1 MSNIRQTIS
10 NIRLTIVSVLTLLF
24 AGTIQAQTTWTDADT
39 SGSYAD
45 PLNWSPNGVP
55 DASTN
60 VLFNTGASVTLTGT
74 TNAAGTITVN
84 NGADAVMNLGPSD
97 VLTISGASFAQAL
110 FVEGG
115 GTFGLSGGTLNVALG
130 QIFVGDLNG
139 NGTLNIAGNLNF
151 DVNDSGSNYAYMVVG
166 RNSNPAGDIVNSG
179 STTGQGIVNQT
190 SGVVTSGGNFD
201 IGLDNGNGT
210 YNLSGGQLV
219 TGSNSTLFPIY
230 IGFNQDA
237 GDTAGTTQG
246 LLNITGSGTFTLG
259 AGGQLRVGSGNNLA
273 GDGDSATV
281 GANGK
286 IIQNG
291 AGTVVTFNGG
301 NNGGVWF
308 GSLASAA
315 PGTTITGGSGVYEL
329 DAGTLNID
337 SGIVS
342 FGDSVS
348 TSGTLNQNGGLL
360 DASQAGTSTATIY
373 IGNSGTGVYNLTSGT
388 AIFGNGLTLGNNAG
402 SSGTVN
408 QSGGLLTISGG
419 QLDLAQANSTYNI
432 SSGTLQVG
440 GANGITGAGVLSGSG
455 GMIQVIGSD
464 LTTGITITLADNT
477 RLYLDTNSF
486 DATLNGTVSGTDG
499 GLTKVG
505 AGDLTL
511 TAANNN
517 IASFYIEQGNVNQGA
532 GSSLTTYE
540 LSVGYLTGNTGN
552 YTMSGGSI
560 FLPGD
565 QAPSLV
571 GSAGDIGSLRIG
583 DFGGSGTFTQTGGIV
598 TDDAALSIGNRGG
611 TGTYDISGSGELIMG
626 TALYVLGRNQATGD
640 TVSSQGTLNIGSG
653 AFVSLA
659 AGGEF
664 ILSSNS
670 ITTDSLAVGQGS
682 SGTVVQ
688 TGGTFQDNGTIYL
701 SGAGTGEYDL
711 DGGVL
716 QVGGNGLRE
725 SYNGLGGSYRF
736 NLGGGTIQVTGS
748 DLTTSVDMSLTAAT
762 TSTIDTNGLN
772 ATFSGNIT
780 GTAGGLVKTGAG
792 KFTFSGSNNV
802 GGIAIQ
808 GGTATNGTG
817 TTNTVELTVGYN
829 QPGSDGFLSVTSGV
843 INVAGSDTNDGFTVG
858 SGTGSVGDAA
868 ISGGVINVGNASVYS
883 HFFVGTF
890 GGVGTVEQS
899 GGTVNVTG
907 PMQIANRGGNGTY
920 TLSSG
925 TLNIGVFAASGDS
938 DALIIGR
945 TRAGD
950 AATSGTL
957 NITGGTLV
965 LSDNTPLLI
974 GGDGSL
980 STLGSGVVNQS
991 GSSLVTANLFI
1002 ELGGDGTGT
1011 YNLDGG
1017 TLQVGGVNGIRQGGG
1032 TANFNLGGGTLQVI
1046 GSDFTT
1052 SVNASLTAAT
1062 TSTVDTNYFNATF
1075 SGILSGSGALTK
1087 VGSGTLTL
1095 SATSSYSGATTVNGG
1110 ALYVNGAIDNSN
1122 VTVNSGATL
1131 GGNGSTG
1138 GITVAA
1144 GGTFSPG
1151 NSPASF
1157 SATSLAV
1164 NAGGVY
1170 KVDIVGGG
1178 APVGGASYTQTTL
1191 SGSGAVLSLN
1201 GTPSTGSVL
1210 QLSISGALRPGG
1222 IGSDANPYVA
1232 GGSNTSLDNYFILV
1246 LGTGTRASAG
1256 DQFSTVTDGTNTV
1269 SIDYSSLNQFNGED
1283 GLGTFM
1289 LDGQEWVISYTGD
1302 AADGG
1307 TIGGNDVVLTAIP
1320 EPGAWAMLAG
1330 GFGMLLCWRRL
1341 PRWREKLVS
1350 S

>member
-1 MSNIRQTIS
+1 MKTIGYIKKTIS
-10 NIRLTIVSVLTLLF
+10 NIGLAIVSVLTLLF
-24 AGTIQAQTTWTDADT
+24 ARVIQAQTTWTDADI

-55 DASTN
+55 GAATN
-60 VLFNTGASVTLTGT
+60 VLFNTDASVTLTGT

-115 GTFGLSGGTLNVALG
+115 GAFGLSGGTLNVAVG

-166 RNSNPAGDIVNSG
+166 RNSNPAGNIVNSG

-190 SGVVTSGGNFD
+190 SGVVTAGGNFD

-259 AGGQLRVGSGNNLA
+259 AGGQLRVGSGNNIA

-291 AGTVVTFNGG
+291 VDTVVTFNGG
-301 NNGGVWF
+301 GSNGGVWF

-388 AIFGNGLTLGNNAG
+388 AIFGNGLTVGNNAG

-408 QSGGLLTISGG
+408 QSGGLLAISGG

-440 GANGITGAGVLSGSG
+440 GANGITGAGVLNGSG
-455 GMIQVIGSD
+455 GTIQVIGSD
-464 LTTGITITLADNT
+464 
-477 RLYLDTNSF
+477 F
-486 DATLNGTVSGTDG
+486 
-499 GLTKVG
+499 
-505 AGDLTL
+505 
-511 TAANNN
+511 
-517 IASFYIEQGNVNQGA
+517 
-532 GSSLTTYE
+532 
-540 LSVGYLTGNTGN
+540 
-552 YTMSGGSI
+552 
-560 FLPGD
+560 
-565 QAPSLV
+565 
-571 GSAGDIGSLRIG
+571 
-583 DFGGSGTFTQTGGIV
+583 
-598 TDDAALSIGNRGG
+598 
-611 TGTYDISGSGELIMG
+611 
-626 TALYVLGRNQATGD
+626 
-640 TVSSQGTLNIGSG
+640 
-653 AFVSLA
+653 
-659 AGGEF
+659 
-664 ILSSNS
+664 
-670 ITTDSLAVGQGS
+670 
-682 SGTVVQ
+682 
-688 TGGTFQDNGTIYL
+688 
-701 SGAGTGEYDL
+701 
-711 DGGVL
+711 
-716 QVGGNGLRE
+716 
-725 SYNGLGGSYRF
+725 
-736 NLGGGTIQVTGS
+736 
-748 DLTTSVDMSLTAAT
+748 TTSVDMSLTAAT
-762 TSTIDTNGLN
+762 TST
-772 ATFSGNIT
+772 
-780 GTAGGLVKTGAG
+780 
-792 KFTFSGSNNV
+792 
-802 GGIAIQ
+802 
-808 GGTATNGTG
+808 
-817 TTNTVELTVGYN
+817 
-829 QPGSDGFLSVTSGV
+829 
-843 INVAGSDTNDGFTVG
+843 
-858 SGTGSVGDAA
+858 
-868 ISGGVINVGNASVYS
+868 
-883 HFFVGTF
+883 
-890 GGVGTVEQS
+890 
-899 GGTVNVTG
+899 
-907 PMQIANRGGNGTY
+907 
-920 TLSSG
+920 
-925 TLNIGVFAASGDS
+925 
-938 DALIIGR
+938 
-945 TRAGD
+945 
-950 AATSGTL
+950 
-957 NITGGTLV
+957 
-965 LSDNTPLLI
+965 
-974 GGDGSL
+974 
-980 STLGSGVVNQS
+980 
-991 GSSLVTANLFI
+991 
-1002 ELGGDGTGT
+1002 
-1011 YNLDGG
+1011 
-1017 TLQVGGVNGIRQGGG
+1017 
-1032 TANFNLGGGTLQVI
+1032 
-1046 GSDFTT
+1046 
-1052 SVNASLTAAT
+1052 
-1062 TSTVDTNYFNATF
+1062 VDTNHFNATF

-1110 ALYVNGAIDNSN
+1110 ALYVDGAIDNSN

-1157 SATSLAV
+1157 SATSLAM

-1178 APVGGASYTQTTL
+1178 APVGGTNYTQTTL

-1222 IGSDANPYVA
+1222 IGSDANPYVVGA
-1232 GGSNTSLDNYFILV
+1232 SNSSLDNYFILV
-1246 LGTGTRASAG
+1246 LGTGTKASAG
-1256 DQFSTVTDGTNTV
+1256 DEFSMVTDGTNTV

-1283 GLGTFM
+1283 GLGTFT

-1302 AADGG
+1302 ASDGG

-1341 PRWREKLVS
+1341 PRRKGKLIS